1 MKAAFEFCVNVKDI
15 FILLQRGIEDP
26 VVTHRSNF
34 DKTSARTV
42 LGSILFSM
50 EPHCSNNENILYS
63 WVKFKPLLS
72 LSVTLK
78 KIRQDYIDNRI

>member
-1 MKAAFEFCVNVKDI
+1 MNANQEVQTFFSFCKG
-15 FILLQRGIEDP
+15 RGIEDP

-50 EPHCSNNENILYS
+50 EPHCSNKENILYS
-63 WVKFKPLLS
+63 WVKFRPLLS
-72 LSVTLK
+72 RSVTLK
-78 KIRQDYIDNRI
+78 KNYTGLYR